1 MSLEVYNN
9 YVAIIYSDVTFIMHY
24 AKPLLQV
31 FSIVISAFRTELF
44 SAATFPVFP
53 PPSSTDRDLPLG
65 ICFYQESDDDIYGD
79 RICNNAMAASV
90 VSILVAIV
98 LLMIDLQVPCV
109 SSTVSEQCN
118 VVVILLDICVHN
130 DFI

>member
-1 MSLEVYNN
+1 M
-9 YVAIIYSDVTFIMHY
+9 
-24 AKPLLQV
+24 QV

-44 SAATFPVFP
+44 SAATFPTSA
-53 PPSSTDRDLPLG
+53 PSSPGDRDLPLG
-65 ICFYQESDDDIYGD
+65 VCFYQESDDDIYGD

-118 VVVILLDICVHN
+118 VVLWYCSSNIVSLSLIDHLGCHGNYSTCDN
-130 DFI
+130 T